1 MLGCEADN
9 ASTFSE
15 EHRARKNDEGI
26 RAPSDHG
33 GECPVELVR
42 TLHSNKSKVNPK
54 SPCCVL
60 CLAHH
65 VSHGAFAIRAR
76 MPKGSYSRNGGKRL
90 LEQRE
95 PLRYEFRTKESQPGD
110 IPARSR
116 EAGDEP
122 VSHSIAHNR
131 PNDWNGS
138 GRLLCS
144 TRRER
149 IRCDDQVHP
158 EMDQFVGE
166 GRKAFDHAMGFSV
179 LNHYARAFHVAEV
192 E

>member
-26 RAPSDHG
+26 RALSDDG

-54 SPCCVL
+54 SPC
-60 CLAHH
+60 
-65 VSHGAFAIRAR
+65 
-76 MPKGSYSRNGGKRL
+76 L

-95 PLRYEFRTKESQPGD
+95 PLRYEFRTKETQPGD
-110 IPARSR
+110 VPARSR

-122 VSHSIAHNR
+122 ISHSIAHDR
-131 PNDWNGS
+131 HND
-138 GRLLCS
+138 
-144 TRRER
+144 
-149 IRCDDQVHP
+149 
-158 EMDQFVGE
+158 
-166 GRKAFDHAMGFSV
+166 
-179 LNHYARAFHVAEV
+179 
-192 E
+192 